1 MADPAT
7 YREAVGDFIARP
19 GHGWAGLP
27 FFAGTAQALAERLD
41 EKRQAGAVICPPP
54 EQVFAALRATPLA
67 DVRAVILGQDPYPT
81 PGDAHGFAFSVPS
94 CRPIPR
100 SLKFIF
106 DAYSADLGLPRP
118 ANGDLTGWA
127 RRGVLL
133 LNCIFTVESGSSNAH
148 RHLGWEALAREVIE
162 RINAR
167 REGVLFLLWGRDR
180 RVARP
185 QHRPRPPCGGG
196 DTPSLPSRPRQ
207 DTEGRAPSICFRPP
221 LRHRQFG
228 AAKPGPAGDRLGAQG
243 EQRVAIARNPPRGPR
258 PALPA

>member
-27 FFAGTAQALAERLD
+27 FFAGAAQALAERLD

-148 RHLGWEALAREVIE
+148 RHLGWETLAREVIE

-167 REGVLFLLWGRDR
+167 REGVLFLLWGRNAETLGRSIDR
-180 RVARP
+180 GRHVVVVTPHPSPLARGKTPKGAPHPFVSARP
-185 QHRPRPPCGGG
+185 FATANSALQ
-196 DTPSLPSRPRQ
+196 SR
-207 DTEGRAPSICFRPP
+207 G
-221 LRHRQFG
+221 
-228 AAKPGPAGDRLGAQG
+228 
-243 EQRVAIARNPPRGPR
+243 
-258 PALPA
+258 LPAIDWELRESSA

>member
-1 MADPAT
+1 MAGP
-7 YREAVGDFIARP
+7 GSPPLPARP
-19 GHGWAGLP
+19 RRWPG
-27 FFAGTAQALAERLD
+27 RLD

-94 CRPIPR
+94 CRPTPR

-118 ANGDLTGWA
+118 TNGDLTGWA

-148 RHLGWEALAREVIE
+148 RHLGWEALAREVIGQ
-162 RINAR
+162 IDAR
-167 REGVLFLLWGRDR
+167 RDGVLFLL
-180 RVARP
+180 
-185 QHRPRPPCGGG
+185 
-196 DTPSLPSRPRQ
+196 
-207 DTEGRAPSICFRPP
+207 
-221 LRHRQFG
+221 G
-228 AAKPGPAGDRLGAQG
+228 AAMPKRSGAAST
-243 EQRVAIARNPPRGPR
+243 VAAMWWW
-258 PALPA
+258 